1 MHRLTLIL
9 DAAAG
14 VDAIRR
20 DLGHI
25 FEVRVA
31 PLTLLQDTAPGQF
44 QVFDVNLNDGA
55 RLDEIKRWLKRR
67 PKGSKVVFV
76 IDKTSRAERIQAY
89 ALGATD
95 IVHRP
100 VTGRA
105 LLKLLLGDFNSLS
118 LDTSVPPLRYFPAT
132 GPVLS
137 AMENAF
143 SSTCLGA
150 PIDLDSVH
158 AAGDALVQC
167 VESRGLGA
175 WIGNVRRHHSRT
187 YQHSL
192 IVTGVAV
199 AFGQN
204 LGFSARDRENLA
216 FAGILHDIGKARIP
230 LSILEKPG
238 SLDAEEMAIMRKHA
252 EFGFDALASVPGISN
267 DILDMVVHHHEYLD
281 GSGYPHG
288 LKADEISDLVRI
300 ITISDI
306 FSALIERRSY
316 RRPMSGEAAYQTL
329 LELGSKL
336 DTELVREFQFAAALT
351 VVSPEWGP
359 SIYSEI
365 VSRSEPRL

>member
-1 MHRLTLIL
+1 MHRLTVFS
-9 DAAAG
+9 DAGGG
-14 VDAIRR
+14 VDAIQR

-25 FEVRVA
+25 FDLRIV
-31 PLTLLQDTAPGQF
+31 PLSLLQDAAPGQF
-44 QVFDVNLNDGA
+44 QVFDVNLSGGA
-55 RLDEIKRWLKRR
+55 RVDEIKKWLKHR
-67 PKGSKVVFV
+67 PKGGKVVFA

-100 VTGRA
+100 IGGRA

-118 LDTSVPPLRYFPAT
+118 LDTSVPPLRFFPAT

-143 SSTCLGA
+143 SSACLGA

-158 AAGDALVQC
+158 AAGDALVHC
-167 VESRGLGA
+167 IESQGLGP

-204 LGFSARDRENLA
+204 LGFSAHDRENLA

-230 LSILEKPG
+230 LSILEKPS
-238 SLDAEEMAIMRKHA
+238 SLDADEMAIMRKHA
-252 EFGFDALASVPGISN
+252 EYGFDALASVPGISN
-267 DILDMVVHHHEYLD
+267 DILDMVAHHHEYLD

-300 ITISDI
+300 ITIADI

-316 RRPMSGEAAYQTL
+316 RRPMSGEDAYQKL

-336 DTELVREFQFAAALT
+336 DTELVREFQFAAGLT

-359 SIYSEI
+359 SIHSEI
-365 VSRSEPRL
+365 VNRSEPRL